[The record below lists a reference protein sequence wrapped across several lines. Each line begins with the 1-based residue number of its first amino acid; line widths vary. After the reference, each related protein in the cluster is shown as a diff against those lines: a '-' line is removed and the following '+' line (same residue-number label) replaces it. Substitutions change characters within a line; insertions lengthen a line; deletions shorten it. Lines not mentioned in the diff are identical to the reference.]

1 MNRTKVLWLLTLGL
15 VLYIGG
21 VLGGAT
27 TTHTTTT
34 SETASGEHATES
46 PTEAPYVYPEDSMEP
61 ANGICPGLGL

>member
-46 PTEAPYVYPEDSMEP
+46 PTEAPYVYPEDSMES